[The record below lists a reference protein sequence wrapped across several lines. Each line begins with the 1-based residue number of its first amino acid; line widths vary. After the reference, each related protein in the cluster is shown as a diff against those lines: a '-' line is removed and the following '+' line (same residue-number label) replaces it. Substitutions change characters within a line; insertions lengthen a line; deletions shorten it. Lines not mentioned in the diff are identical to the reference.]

1 VPSLNKRVGGFE
13 DGDLVG
19 IMAEAKRGKTTLLL
33 NQLDWCAAE
42 CGHPALLHCLEMPPK
57 RMVRKWI
64 SMVTQ
69 TDDTP
74 GASKITQETI
84 NQALE
89 IGSRMKSDLL
99 FGYQKVQRTDDV
111 FELFHQAV
119 RRYGVKVVGFD
130 NLQLLVRSVEHF
142 AQETSR
148 LAKDFKAMAMELKIL
163 VHLII
168 QPHRVQEGTI
178 ISSRNV
184 HGSSAVAKDVDCMI
198 CLHRNRIGQIKEQDF
213 KGYLDIE
220 ENFEPQM
227 LVRADLTRYAPGGV
241 CTLFM
246 DGARSTVRE
255 FLPSD
260 LTGEPSKP
268 LGLIP
273 TEVIQV

>member
-1 VPSLNKRVGGFE
+1 L
-13 DGDLVG
+13 
-19 IMAEAKRGKTTLLL
+19 T
-33 NQLDWCAAE
+33 
-42 CGHPALLHCLEMPPK
+42 
-57 RMVRKWI
+57 
-64 SMVTQ
+64 
-69 TDDTP
+69 
-74 GASKITQETI
+74 
-84 NQALE
+84 
-89 IGSRMKSDLL
+89 
-99 FGYQKVQRTDDV
+99 
-111 FELFHQAV
+111 
-119 RRYGVKVVGFD
+119 
-130 NLQLLVRSVEHF
+130 
-142 AQETSR
+142 
-148 LAKDFKAMAMELKIL
+148 KDFKAMAMELKIL
-163 VHLII
+163 VYLII
-168 QPHRVQEGTI
+168 QPHRVGEGQI
-178 ISSRNV
+178 ISSRNAM
-184 HGSSAVAKDVDCMI
+184 GSSAIEKDVDCMI